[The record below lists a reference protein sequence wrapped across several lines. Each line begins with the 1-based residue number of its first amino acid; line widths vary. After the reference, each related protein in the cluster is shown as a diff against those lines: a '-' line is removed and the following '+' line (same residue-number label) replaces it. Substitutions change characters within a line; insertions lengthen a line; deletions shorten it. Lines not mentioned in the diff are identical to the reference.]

1 MARILWIE
9 DEAKDQL
16 IEYVAPLLRAGHFVE
31 LVGDA
36 SEAFRRL
43 GEAEFDVII
52 FDLLI
57 GIGDDFV
64 TETDYPGLDL
74 LRRLFS
80 GDPEVPKIAKDR
92 FILFTA
98 VKNPK
103 IIDEIKDLGI
113 NNIKTKQQMHRT
125 MLKQFVEEVLARN
138 GHEGKNGKK

>member
-36 SEAFRRL
+36 SEAYQRL
-43 GEAEFDVII
+43 NEARFDVII

-64 TETDYPGLDL
+64 ADTDYPGLDL
-74 LRRLFS
+74 LIKLFRDDS
-80 GDPEVPKIAKDR
+80 KAPRIDKNRVIV
-92 FILFTA
+92 FT
-98 VKNPK
+98 VVTNPN
-103 IIDEIKDLGI
+103 IIDEIKNLGI
-113 NNIKTKQQMHRT
+113 QNIKTKQQMHRT
-125 MLKQFVEEVLARN
+125 MLMRFVEEVLA
-138 GHEGKNGKK
+138 KNSHGEIYESK